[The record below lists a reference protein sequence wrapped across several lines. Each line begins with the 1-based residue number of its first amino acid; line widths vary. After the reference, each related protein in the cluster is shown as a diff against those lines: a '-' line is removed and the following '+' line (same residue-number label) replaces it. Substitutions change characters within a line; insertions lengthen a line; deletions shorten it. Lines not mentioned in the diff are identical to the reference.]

1 MNDKVIIIKDFN
13 IGKLKCKIK
22 KLYYVPANL
31 ILPERNISLNF
42 TVLKKI
48 LALNLTKTVTR

>member
-1 MNDKVIIIKDFN
+1 MVMNDKVIIIKDFN

-48 LALNLTKTVTR
+48 LA